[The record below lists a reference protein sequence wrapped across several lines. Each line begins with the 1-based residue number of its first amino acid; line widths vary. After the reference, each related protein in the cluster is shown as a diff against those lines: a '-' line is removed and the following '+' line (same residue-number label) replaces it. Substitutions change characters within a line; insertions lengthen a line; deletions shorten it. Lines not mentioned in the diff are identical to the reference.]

1 MDASHAQ
8 HISLRRRTRADSTV
22 TELKLTDEEE
32 ARRVPTE
39 DFGIEAPKGL
49 TLLR

>member
-1 MDASHAQ
+1 MREDEDLLGGFDKA
-8 HISLRRRTRADSTV
+8 V